1 MVDGEYLGG
10 VLLTVATAFIN
21 ALAFTLQ
28 KVGHHRAAAATATTS
43 ATSSRVGRP
52 TESTAFGTAAAAPP
66 HKTQSVTRQPLW
78 WLGIACILLAAL
90 GSAAVFSLVGQSTA
104 SALQVQAVAY
114 AAVLSGTVLR
124 EPFSWVDA
132 CVTVLIVAGAA
143 TSAVS
148 AAAAG
153 NAVMSLNEALVLLA
167 RPASFLTA
175 ASVAVVSAS
184 GFLFVIYA
192 NRSRSRAPDPA
203 ATLGSPKDSIRAA
216 ELAARTL
223 LASLFSALSGLCTKI
238 LMIGMT
244 ASLTGQGVGATDFLR
259 VWQWWLSL
267 IGQVLSFTAQMAW
280 VNSAL
285 AVFPSLEVIP
295 LYQACATILGIGSG
309 FVFLDEAEWLPR
321 RALATFGVGASLS
334 VAGVSLLLVKSHL
347 LQVYPTTGVQRAL
360 RRIVAAA
367 TCSAVLLPASTA
379 APPPSHPRMDS
390 SGEKDSDRLLP
401 VPQPPPASVLAAE
414 SDRGSS
420 PTRGGGG
427 RRPSSLSI
435 ASLGSRRSVAIPLR
449 RETSRVRFA
458 SFALG
463 GAVGGTGAPAFGGR
477 EGSFLRGSGGLSW
490 AAPASIGQDHAGKSG
505 VGPGSGWPRHASH
518 ACVVGA
524 VGADEALTLANF
536 ASRASFAGF
545 LGLPDAEL
553 DAALDC
559 VDEVVGVAEDDG
571 GGDPEDE
578 ARVAVGAASGGP
590 TGRGR

>member
-1 MVDGEYLGG
+1 MVDGAYLGG
-10 VLLTVATAFIN
+10 VLLTVATAFTN

-28 KVGHHRAAAATATTS
+28 KVGHHRAAAASVTTN
-43 ATSSRVGRP
+43 AASSRVGRP
-52 TESTAFGTAAAAPP
+52 TESTAFGTSAATPP

-78 WLGIACILLAAL
+78 WLGIACILLAAV

-167 RPASFLTA
+167 RPASYLTA
-175 ASVAVVSAS
+175 ASVGVTGAS

-192 NRSRSRAPDPA
+192 NRSRSRASDPA

-216 ELAARTL
+216 ELATRTL

-238 LMIGMT
+238 LMIGIT
-244 ASLTGQGVGATDFLR
+244 ASLTGQGVGAIDCLR

-267 IGQVLSFTAQMAW
+267 VGQVLSFTAQMAW

-321 RALATFGVGASLS
+321 RALATFGIGACLS

-347 LQVYPTTGVQRAL
+347 LRVYPTTGVKRVLQ
-360 RRIVAAA
+360 RIVATV

-379 APPPSHPRMDS
+379 APPPSHPRTDTA
-390 SGEKDSDRLLP
+390 GEKDSDRLLP
-401 VPQPPPASVLAAE
+401 VPQPPPASVLAVE
-414 SDRGSS
+414 SDRDSS
-420 PTRGGGG
+420 PTRG

-435 ASLGSRRSVAIPLR
+435 ASLGSRRSVAIPMR
-449 RETSRVRFA
+449 REPSRVRFA

-463 GAVGGTGAPAFGGR
+463 GVVGGGAGAPGFGVR
-477 EGSFLRGSGGLSW
+477 EGSFLRVSGG
-490 AAPASIGQDHAGKSG
+490 AAPASIGQDHTGKSG
-505 VGPGSGWPRHASH
+505 AGPGSGWPIRHASH
-518 ACVVGA
+518 AGVVGV
-524 VGADEALTLANF
+524 VGADEALALSNF

-545 LGLPDAEL
+545 FGLPDAEL

-559 VDEVVGVAEDDG
+559 VDEVAGVAEDDG
-571 GGDPEDE
+571 GGDPEDD
-578 ARVAVGAASGGP
+578 ARVAVGAGGP
-590 TGRGR
+590 TSRGR